1 MESRGYASFAVG
13 SSDSVHR
20 TTRALTYNRDVDTSP
35 HHHPIALNPSLARTT
50 PVDPSPKSARWRNGR
65 HLAALAIAIA
75 ADAIQCGLLPLF
87 MEGAAAPWN
96 DALDI
101 GVGAALVALLG
112 WHVVFLP
119 AFLGELVPFLNLF
132 PTWTATVLF
141 VVTRKR

>member
-1 MESRGYASFAVG
+1 MPF
-13 SSDSVHR
+13 
-20 TTRALTYNRDVDTSP
+20 
-35 HHHPIALNPSLARTT
+35 
-50 PVDPSPKSARWRNGR
+50 DPSHKTARWRDGR

-75 ADAIQCGLLPLF
+75 ADAAQIGLLPLF

-101 GVGAALVALLG
+101 GVGAALIVLLG
-112 WHVVFLP
+112 WHVAFLP

-132 PTWTATVLF
+132 PTWTAAVVF